1 MVQLTCITTRGGDAG
16 KTSLGDG
23 KRLSKHSLRIEAIGA
38 VDELN
43 CLIGVA
49 LAIYSDLNVS
59 DRANDLGKDLFSMQN
74 DLFDLGADLCL
85 PDQPHEALRI
95 SVGQVNRMDEL
106 VEKYNKMLEPLK
118 SFVLP
123 GGTLLAAHLHVCRSV
138 VRRAE
143 RTIVALYQ
151 DETINPQVLCY
162 INRLSDVLFVM
173 ARVANHNG
181 QKDILWV
188 PGKFQQQS

>member
-1 MVQLTCITTRGGDAG
+1 MVQLTSITTRGGDAG

-43 CLIGVA
+43 SFIGVA
-49 LAIYSDLNVS
+49 QALCAENKSENNLSELA
-59 DRANDLGKDLFSMQN
+59 AELFTMQN

-95 SVGQVNRMDEL
+95 TETQVNRMDQL
-106 VEKYNKMLEPLK
+106 VAKYNQHLNPLK

-123 GGTLLAAHLHVCRSV
+123 GGTLLAAQLHVCRSV

-162 INRLSDVLFVM
+162 INRLSDVFFVM
-173 ARVANHNG
+173 ARVANDNG
-181 QKDILWV
+181 QKDILWL
-188 PGKFQQQS
+188 PGKFQ